1 MIWGTHSP
9 VHILTMNIKI
19 QTIVDGL
26 LSKANKLNVDL
37 LIEQAFD
44 DKYRQGESVI
54 VQNTETMKFGVISC
68 NVAEYPDDDVVFLEF
83 NDKLYTYAKMEGF
96 ERDNMLDVFDNKV
109 LKKLT
114 RREFTKFIFQDVD

>member
-1 MIWGTHSP
+1 
-9 VHILTMNIKI
+9 MNIKI